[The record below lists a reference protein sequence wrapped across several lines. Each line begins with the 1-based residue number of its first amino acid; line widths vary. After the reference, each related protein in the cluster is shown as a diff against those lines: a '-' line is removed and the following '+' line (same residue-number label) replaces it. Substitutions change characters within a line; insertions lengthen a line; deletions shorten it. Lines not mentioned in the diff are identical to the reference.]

1 MQEALIYHIPLT
13 NIINLILF
21 IQVRRNATRLTPAAI
36 LRLQVLTT
44 LDAYTILE
52 LPDKS
57 DRSVI
62 EEEIKPD
69 MPLYFTSFN

>member
-21 IQVRRNATRLTPAAI
+21 IQVRRNATRLTPSAI
-36 LRLQVLTT
+36 LRLQVL
-44 LDAYTILE
+44 TILE